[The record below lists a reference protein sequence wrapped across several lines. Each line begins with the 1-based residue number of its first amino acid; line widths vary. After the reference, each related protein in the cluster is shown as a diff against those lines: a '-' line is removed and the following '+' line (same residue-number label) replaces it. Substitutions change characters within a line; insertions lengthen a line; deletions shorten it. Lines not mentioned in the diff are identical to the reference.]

1 MPTHLL
7 KTRVPVCCSLISRR
21 SSLQEC
27 VSILTR
33 PVRINAFYAALLSL
47 VANQKPVS
55 PFTASTV
62 GSTASLPA
70 GPTLK
75 ICIAEDNP
83 VNQQVL
89 IKLLKALGYTDVRT
103 AATGVKLLKLL
114 HEAPADVVLMDVQ
127 MPEMD
132 GLTATTRIRVS
143 SAKVRLNPVLT
154 LARLSPGFLTLGFK
168 QDVTLKQ
175 TVASPVTTG

>member
-1 MPTHLL
+1 MTSHADVLTDDRSTRLL
-7 KTRVPVCCSLISRR
+7 FPDSLRR
-21 SSLQEC
+21 PPLQEC
-27 VSILTR
+27 VSILSW

-47 VANQKPVS
+47 VAHQKPVS

-62 GSTASLPA
+62 SSTASLPA
-70 GPTLK
+70 GPTLR

-89 IKLLKALGYTDVRT
+89 IKLLKALGHTDVRT
-103 AATGVKLLKLL
+103 ATTGVKLLKLL

-143 SAKVRLNPVLT
+143 CAKVRLNPVLS
-154 LARLSPGFLTLGFK
+154 LA
-168 QDVTLKQ
+168 
-175 TVASPVTTG
+175 